1 MIKVSVLYL
10 LLIVDMY
17 LGAVAG
23 ALLACSI
30 VLRVQ
35 KWRSYT
41 QPIIPCFAQLGITF
55 WKIVSEY
62 VFTQYKNIICQNF
75 GL

>member
-1 MIKVSVLYL
+1 MIKESVLYL

-17 LGAVAG
+17 LGAVVG

-35 KWRSYT
+35 KLCCYT
-41 QPIIPCFAQLGITF
+41 QSIIPYFAQLGVTF
-55 WKIVSEY
+55 WKIFSEY
-62 VFTQYKNIICQNF
+62 VLTQYKNIICQNF
-75 GL
+75 RL